1 MSGVGASS
9 AGDAPPRQTSTT
21 GDALGDL
28 VRAAAGGMLFGIPL
42 LYTMEVWWI
51 GSATT
56 PAGMAAVFALTFVPV
71 VLLIH
76 TAGFRRSQEVR
87 WADVLTGAVEAV
99 AIGVVA
105 VAIVLILLQEITPG
119 TPLSEVLGK
128 TVYEVTPFALGAAV
142 ARHIFS
148 QSRDQDDDA
157 TPEGTTQGGLQ
168 GTVADLG
175 ATLIGAVFVGFN
187 IAPTDEIPMLA
198 AASSPASLLAVMAA
212 SLLISYAIVFQA
224 GFGDQAK
231 RRQQQGVLQH
241 PFTETV
247 AAYLV
252 ALACSAAMLVFFR
265 NLQTSDPWPMLVE
278 HTVLLGLPAAVGGS
292 AGRLAV

>member
-1 MSGVGASS
+1 MGEA
-9 AGDAPPRQTSTT
+9 APRQASAT

-28 VRAAAGGMLFGIPL
+28 VRAFAGGMLFGIPL
-42 LYTMEVWWI
+42 LFTMEVWWI

-56 PAGMAAVFALTFVPV
+56 PAGMAAVLALTFVPV
-71 VLLIH
+71 VLLIR
-76 TAGFRRSQEVR
+76 TAGFRRSQDVR

-99 AIGVVA
+99 AIGVVS
-105 VAIVLILLQEITPG
+105 VAMVLVLLQEITLDS
-119 TPLSEVLGK
+119 PLSEILGK
-128 TVYEVTPFALGAAV
+128 IVYEATPFALGAAV

-148 QSRDQDDDA
+148 QSRDEGDDA
-157 TPEGTTQGGLQ
+157 TPQSSEQDSVR

-187 IAPTDEIPMLA
+187 MAPTDEIPMLA

-212 SLLISYAIVFQA
+212 SLVISYGIVFQA
-224 GFGDQAK
+224 GFGDQKK

-241 PFTETV
+241 PVTETV
-247 AAYLV
+247 ASYLV
-252 ALACSAAMLVFFR
+252 ALACSAGMLLFFR

-292 AGRLAV
+292 AGRLAF